1 MGSRVRPIPLPR
13 SRLLT
18 LSEAASYCSLTTSV
32 FERTCPVMAIN
43 LSPDGRDDKRLL
55 RYDVL
60 ALNDWI
66 DMIGGRLSG
75 KPEHRDWLA
84 EIPD

>member
-1 MGSRVRPIPLPR
+1 MGSRTRPTPLPY

-18 LSEAASYCSLTTSV
+18 LSEAASYCSLSASV
-32 FERTCPVMAIN
+32 FERSCPVVPIN
-43 LSPDGRDDKRLL
+43 LSPDGRDDRRLL
-55 RYDVL
+55 RYDVQ
-60 ALNDWI
+60 ALNEWI